1 MLEKLVLT
9 CQTIGIGFLATGFH
23 VPAASLVP
31 HRICSL
37 CTLGTLCMRQKV
49 AIFTVSGALL
59 AIGKTVAL
67 AYEGKPIKAKGEKD
81 LVPRLTQT
89 MEGWRKGGPT
99 TKKKLPVGIDVPIVL
114 ADLGMAKDTTEVVN
128 AVDD

>member
-1 MLEKLVLT
+1 MGLEPWLQDSTYQQQVWWP
-9 CQTIGIGFLATGFH
+9 TGF
-23 VPAASLVP
+23 AACV
-31 HRICSL
+31 R
-37 CTLGTLCMRQKV
+37 LGLYGWGKQV

-67 AYEGKPIKAKGEKD
+67 AYEGNPIKAKGEKD
-81 LVPRLTQT
+81 LVPMLTKT